1 MSTKLRN
8 FITAT
13 AIVAII
19 ASVIYL
25 TISSVLKH
33 KDYVVKHADS
43 YVISFAIR
51 NNEPDYAAS
60 ISHETSNGKS
70 IDLELRGVDT
80 EWLTSIVKDKQ
91 LITLE
96 QKETQNKLD
105 LNGFKYTA
113 HWTEVVDRQNYILKP

>member
-70 IDLELRGVDT
+70 IRLGAQRCRHRMVDIHCKRQT
-80 EWLTSIVKDKQ
+80 VDNVRTKRNPKQ
-91 LITLE
+91 VGL
-96 QKETQNKLD
+96 Q
-105 LNGFKYTA
+105 Y
-113 HWTEVVDRQNYILKP
+113 V